1 MADVL
6 QMQYI
11 PTVKKDA
18 NINIRIERELKA
30 NVEKILQNLGIST
43 SQAIQIYFS
52 QILNHSGLPF
62 EMRIPNNTTMNTLQN
77 TDDRKNLHQFPN
89 KEELLKDLD
98 L

>member
-1 MADVL
+1 
-6 QMQYI
+6 MQYI